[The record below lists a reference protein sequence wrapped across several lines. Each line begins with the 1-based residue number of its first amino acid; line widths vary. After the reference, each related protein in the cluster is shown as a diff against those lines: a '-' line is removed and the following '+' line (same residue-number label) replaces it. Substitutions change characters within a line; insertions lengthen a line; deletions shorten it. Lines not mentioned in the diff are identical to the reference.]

1 VAAEEKDQTIDTE
14 ATEQQDQG
22 AETPDGPQN
31 GTTQENGESA
41 GEPSPEEIIAARDQ
55 EIESLKQEISDL
67 KDQYLRKQADMD
79 NFRKRLMREKEDAI
93 AFANRQ
99 LLEDLI
105 TIIDNFERAIQS
117 SEAGKDYESFHD
129 GIVMIEKE
137 FVGMLERK
145 WHLTRFESVGEEFD
159 PSKHEAMMMEDSTEH
174 DRQVV
179 LQDFQKGYMLQ
190 DQVLRAA
197 KVKVANP
204 VGTAETGEDGA
215 DAAE

>member
-1 VAAEEKDQTIDTE
+1 VAAEEKEQTIDTE
-14 ATEQQDQG
+14 QQEGVEDITAEQ
-22 AETPDGPQN
+22 
-31 GTTQENGESA
+31 
-41 GEPSPEEIIAARDQ
+41 EPSDEGNAPSADELLASKDA

-79 NFRKRLMREKEDAI
+79 NFRKRLLREKEDGI
-93 AFANRQ
+93 AYANKQ

-117 SEAGKDYESFHD
+117 SESAKDFESFHD

-159 PSKHEAMMMEDSTEH
+159 PMKHEAMMMEDSSEH
-174 DRQVV
+174 DVQVV
-179 LQDFQKGYMLQ
+179 LQDFQKGYMLK
-190 DQVLRAA
+190 DQVIRAA

-204 VGTAETGEDGA
+204 AGGSRGESAQEG
-215 DAAE
+215 ESE

>member
-1 VAAEEKDQTIDTE
+1 MAAEEKEQTIDTE
-14 ATEQQDQG
+14 QQEGVEDIAAEQ
-22 AETPDGPQN
+22 
-31 GTTQENGESA
+31 
-41 GEPSPEEIIAARDQ
+41 EPSDEGNAPSADELLASKDA

-79 NFRKRLMREKEDAI
+79 NFRKRLLREKEDGI
-93 AFANRQ
+93 AYANKQ

-117 SEAGKDYESFHD
+117 SESAKDFESFHD

-159 PSKHEAMMMEDSTEH
+159 PMKHEAMMMEDSSEH
-174 DRQVV
+174 DVQVV
-179 LQDFQKGYMLQ
+179 LQDFQKGYMLK
-190 DQVLRAA
+190 DQVIRAA

-204 VGTAETGEDGA
+204 AGGPRGESAQEG
-215 DAAE
+215 ESE

>member
-1 VAAEEKDQTIDTE
+1 MAAEEQDHTMDTQDQDASVDTTSEESVE
-14 ATEQQDQG
+14 AKEAEASDQSDSTEQQE
-22 AETPDGPQN
+22 ETA
-31 GTTQENGESA
+31 A
-41 GEPSPEEIIAARDQ
+41 GDDKDAL
-55 EIESLKQEISDL
+55 IEQLQKEMSDL

-79 NFRKRLMREKEDAI
+79 NFRKRLMREKEEAI
-93 AFANRQ
+93 TYANKR

-117 SEAGKDYESFHD
+117 AETTTDIDSFKN

-145 WHLTRFESVGEEFD
+145 WQLSRFDSVGEEFD
-159 PSKHEAMMMEDSTEH
+159 PMKHEALMMEDSSDHES
-174 DRQVV
+174 QVV
-179 LQDFQKGYMLQ
+179 LQDFQKGYMLG

-204 VGTAETGEDGA
+204 VSAKDDQGGE
-215 DAAE
+215 E

>member
-1 VAAEEKDQTIDTE
+1 VAAEEKEQTIDTE
-14 ATEQQDQG
+14 QQEGVEDIAAEQ
-22 AETPDGPQN
+22 
-31 GTTQENGESA
+31 
-41 GEPSPEEIIAARDQ
+41 EPSDEGNAPSADELLASKDA

-67 KDQYLRKQADMD
+67 NDQYLRKQADMD
-79 NFRKRLMREKEDAI
+79 NFRKRLLREKEDGI
-93 AFANRQ
+93 AYANKQ

-117 SEAGKDYESFHD
+117 SESAKDFESFHD

-159 PSKHEAMMMEDSTEH
+159 PMKHEAMMMEDSSEH
-174 DRQVV
+174 DVQVV
-179 LQDFQKGYMLQ
+179 LQDFQKGYMLK
-190 DQVLRAA
+190 DQVIRAA

-204 VGTAETGEDGA
+204 AGGSRGESAQEG
-215 DAAE
+215 ESE

>member
-1 VAAEEKDQTIDTE
+1 VAAEEKEQTIDTE
-14 ATEQQDQG
+14 QQEGVEDITAEQ
-22 AETPDGPQN
+22 
-31 GTTQENGESA
+31 
-41 GEPSPEEIIAARDQ
+41 EPSDEGNAPSADELLASKDA

-79 NFRKRLMREKEDAI
+79 NFRKRLLREKEDGI
-93 AFANRQ
+93 AYANKQ

-117 SEAGKDYESFHD
+117 SESAKDFESFHD

-159 PSKHEAMMMEDSTEH
+159 PMKHEAMMMEDSTEH
-174 DRQVV
+174 DVQVV
-179 LQDFQKGYMLQ
+179 LQDFQKGYMLK
-190 DQVLRAA
+190 DQVIRAA

-204 VGTAETGEDGA
+204 AGGSRGESAQEG
-215 DAAE
+215 ESE

>member
-1 VAAEEKDQTIDTE
+1 VAAEEKEQTIDTE
-14 ATEQQDQG
+14 QQEGVEDNTAEQ
-22 AETPDGPQN
+22 
-31 GTTQENGESA
+31 
-41 GEPSPEEIIAARDQ
+41 EPSDEGNAPSADELLASKDA

-79 NFRKRLMREKEDAI
+79 NFRKRLLREKEDGI
-93 AFANRQ
+93 AYANKQ

-117 SEAGKDYESFHD
+117 SESAKDFESFHD

-159 PSKHEAMMMEDSTEH
+159 PMKHEAMMMEDSSEH
-174 DRQVV
+174 DVQVV
-179 LQDFQKGYMLQ
+179 LQDFQKGYMLK
-190 DQVLRAA
+190 DQVIRAA
-197 KVKVANP
+197 KVMVANP
-204 VGTAETGEDGA
+204 AGGSRGESAQEG
-215 DAAE
+215 ESE

>member
-1 VAAEEKDQTIDTE
+1 VAAEEKEQTIDTE
-14 ATEQQDQG
+14 QQEGVEDIAAEQ
-22 AETPDGPQN
+22 
-31 GTTQENGESA
+31 
-41 GEPSPEEIIAARDQ
+41 EPSDEGNAPSADELLASKDA

-79 NFRKRLMREKEDAI
+79 NFRKRLLREKEDGI
-93 AFANRQ
+93 AYANKQ

-117 SEAGKDYESFHD
+117 SESAKDFESFHD

-159 PSKHEAMMMEDSTEH
+159 PMKHEAMMMEDSSEH
-174 DRQVV
+174 DVQVV
-179 LQDFQKGYMLQ
+179 LQDFQKGYMLK
-190 DQVLRAA
+190 DQVIRAA
-197 KVKVANP
+197 KVMVANP
-204 VGTAETGEDGA
+204 AGGSRGESAQEG
-215 DAAE
+215 ESE

>member
-1 VAAEEKDQTIDTE
+1 VAAEEKEQTIDTE
-14 ATEQQDQG
+14 QQEGVEDIAAEQ
-22 AETPDGPQN
+22 
-31 GTTQENGESA
+31 
-41 GEPSPEEIIAARDQ
+41 EPSDEGNAPSADELLASKDA

-79 NFRKRLMREKEDAI
+79 NFRKRLLREKEDGI
-93 AFANRQ
+93 AYANKQ

-117 SEAGKDYESFHD
+117 SESAKDFESFHD

-159 PSKHEAMMMEDSTEH
+159 PMKHEAMMMEDSSEH
-174 DRQVV
+174 DVQVV
-179 LQDFQKGYMLQ
+179 LQDFQKGYMLK
-190 DQVLRAA
+190 DQVIRAA

-204 VGTAETGEDGA
+204 AGGPRGESAQEG
-215 DAAE
+215 ESE

>member
-1 VAAEEKDQTIDTE
+1 VAAEEKEQTIDTE
-14 ATEQQDQG
+14 QQEGVEDNTAEQ
-22 AETPDGPQN
+22 
-31 GTTQENGESA
+31 
-41 GEPSPEEIIAARDQ
+41 EPSDEGNAPSADELLASKDA

-79 NFRKRLMREKEDAI
+79 NFRKRLLREKEDGI
-93 AFANRQ
+93 AYANKQ

-117 SEAGKDYESFHD
+117 SESAKDFESFHD

-159 PSKHEAMMMEDSTEH
+159 PMKHEAMMMEDSSEH
-174 DRQVV
+174 DVQVV
-179 LQDFQKGYMLQ
+179 LQDFQKGYMLK
-190 DQVLRAA
+190 DQVIRAA

-204 VGTAETGEDGA
+204 AGGPRGESAQEG
-215 DAAE
+215 ESE

>member
-1 VAAEEKDQTIDTE
+1 VAAEEKEQTIDTE
-14 ATEQQDQG
+14 QQEGVEDITAEQ
-22 AETPDGPQN
+22 
-31 GTTQENGESA
+31 
-41 GEPSPEEIIAARDQ
+41 EPSDEGNAPSADELLASKDA

-79 NFRKRLMREKEDAI
+79 NFRKRLLREKEDGI
-93 AFANRQ
+93 AYANKQ

-117 SEAGKDYESFHD
+117 SESAKDFESFHD

-159 PSKHEAMMMEDSTEH
+159 PMKHEAMMMEDSSEH
-174 DRQVV
+174 DVQVV
-179 LQDFQKGYMLQ
+179 LQDFQKGYMLK
-190 DQVLRAA
+190 DQVIRAA
-197 KVKVANP
+197 KVMVANP
-204 VGTAETGEDGA
+204 AGGSRGESAQEG
-215 DAAE
+215 ESE

>member
-1 VAAEEKDQTIDTE
+1 MAAVEKDQTIDTE
-14 ATEQQDQG
+14 TADNIEEVNEEQK
-22 AETPDGPQN
+22 
-31 GTTQENGESA
+31 GESEDKS
-41 GEPSPEEIIAARDQ
+41 EPTPEEIIAARDT

-79 NFRKRLMREKEDAI
+79 NFRKRMSREKEEAI
-93 AFANRQ
+93 TFANKR

-117 SEAGKDYESFHD
+117 SEAGKDFASLHD
-129 GIVMIEKE
+129 GILMIEKE

-159 PSKHEAMMMEDSTEH
+159 PMKHEAMMVEDSAEH
-174 DRQVV
+174 DTQVV
-179 LQDFQKGYMLQ
+179 LQDFQKGYMLK

-197 KVKVANP
+197 KVKVSNP
-204 VGTAETGEDGA
+204 VAADGDATEKEETE
-215 DAAE
+215 

>member
-1 VAAEEKDQTIDTE
+1 VAAEEKEQTIDTE
-14 ATEQQDQG
+14 QQEGVEDIAAEQ
-22 AETPDGPQN
+22 
-31 GTTQENGESA
+31 
-41 GEPSPEEIIAARDQ
+41 EPSDEGNAPSADELLASKDA

-79 NFRKRLMREKEDAI
+79 NFRKRLLREKEDGI
-93 AFANRQ
+93 AYANKQ

-117 SEAGKDYESFHD
+117 SESAKDFESFHD

-159 PSKHEAMMMEDSTEH
+159 PMKHEAMMMEDSSEH
-174 DRQVV
+174 DVQVV
-179 LQDFQKGYMLQ
+179 LQDFQKGYMLK
-190 DQVLRAA
+190 DQVIRAA

-204 VGTAETGEDGA
+204 AGGSRGESAQEG
-215 DAAE
+215 ESE

>member
-1 VAAEEKDQTIDTE
+1 MAAEEKEQTIDTE
-14 ATEQQDQG
+14 QQEGVEDNTAEQ
-22 AETPDGPQN
+22 
-31 GTTQENGESA
+31 
-41 GEPSPEEIIAARDQ
+41 EPSDEGNAPSADELLASKDA

-79 NFRKRLMREKEDAI
+79 NFRKRLLREKEDGI
-93 AFANRQ
+93 AYANKQ

-117 SEAGKDYESFHD
+117 SESAKDFESFHD

-159 PSKHEAMMMEDSTEH
+159 PMKHEAMMMEDSSEH
-174 DRQVV
+174 DVQVV
-179 LQDFQKGYMLQ
+179 LQDFQKGYMLK
-190 DQVLRAA
+190 DQVIRAA
-197 KVKVANP
+197 KVMVANP
-204 VGTAETGEDGA
+204 AGGSRGESAQEG
-215 DAAE
+215 ESE

>member
-1 VAAEEKDQTIDTE
+1 VAAEEKEQTIDTE
-14 ATEQQDQG
+14 QQEGVEDIAAEQ
-22 AETPDGPQN
+22 
-31 GTTQENGESA
+31 
-41 GEPSPEEIIAARDQ
+41 EPSDEGNAPSADELLASKDA

-79 NFRKRLMREKEDAI
+79 NFRKRLLREKEDGI
-93 AFANRQ
+93 AYANKQ

-117 SEAGKDYESFHD
+117 SESAKDFESFHD

-159 PSKHEAMMMEDSTEH
+159 PMKHEAMMMEDSTEH
-174 DRQVV
+174 DVQVV
-179 LQDFQKGYMLQ
+179 LQDFQKGYMLK
-190 DQVLRAA
+190 DQVIRAA

-204 VGTAETGEDGA
+204 AGGSRGESAQEG
-215 DAAE
+215 ESE